1 MVPAFQQCESHPGRP
16 LTDHLLDVAARL
28 QTRPAIPIWLPL
40 AGLFHDLGKAT
51 EYFQVYLQ
59 GQAAPPELRRHAEMG
74 ALWLLEFLRQQHL
87 LSGSGKVSP
96 IDAALAFLF
105 VRRHH
110 GRLDDLL
117 DSLMVDQ
124 KGVAQFQQQLVAMDV
139 AGIQQ
144 WFAKQLGSPLP
155 VADIDRNTFTEL
167 RVKSKLALEG
177 VKNEAEA
184 IIRFQSILRWF
195 GFLIECDRDS
205 AAGYAPGQFDVESKL
220 GSGHIDRFRATG
232 DFGVRGSEAVRKARE
247 LVFQSAV
254 SSVDRYP
261 QQGGSLWT
269 LTVPTGSGKT
279 LAALG
284 WAVKRR
290 EARIAAGQGNCSI
303 VYALPFTSIIDQNAA
318 VIRRLFDEMAVS
330 ESTLAIH
337 HHVAEAGEIAQG
349 GEESLARSWVEGW
362 RADIICTTFVQV
374 VNALFHGT
382 TADARRFSRLAGSIL
397 ILDEVQAFSAEL
409 WPVLKAALYSLCK
422 HFDTDIL
429 LVTATQPALFAESEK
444 TEIGPGYLP
453 TGVNEAFDRYD
464 FTANLSST
472 LSLDSLQ
479 HQVGEE
485 LTRECRQSC
494 LIILNTVDEALSLYA
509 LLEGS
514 MKFHGYAR
522 FHLSTNLRPKDRSR
536 ILEEIRCCR
545 GRHILVA
552 TQVVEAG
559 VDLSFDMVF
568 RALAPMDAIVQA
580 AGRCN
585 RHGIGQRGLVHVF
598 DLEGARGV
606 LVYGPVHM
614 GLAREV
620 LLDIVNKSRPLR
632 EPELMELVGPYFLE
646 LNRRIGR
653 SPTTKVLEAV
663 RMLQF
668 AALRGEGDDRDRKH
682 KRVQLVEDRF
692 DRIPHFVETDES
704 DAYIWSKLLEA
715 LKVSDLRLRH
725 QRLRALRS
733 EVAQRI
739 VEVPKRYAVTEPDPT
754 SNLVHVPFVQ
764 HGEFYDTNTG
774 WRRRA

>member
-1 MVPAFQQCESHPGRP
+1 MAHAFQLCESHPGRP
-16 LTDHLLDVAARL
+16 LTDHLRDVADRL
-28 QTRPAIPIWLPL
+28 QARPAVPIWLPL

-51 EYFQVYLQ
+51 EYFQAYLQ
-59 GQAAPPELRRHAEMG
+59 GRAAPPELRRHAEMG

-87 LSGSGKVSP
+87 LSDSGEVSS

-124 KGVAQFQQQLVAMDV
+124 KGAAQFQQQLVAMDV

-155 VADIDRNTFTEL
+155 VAGIDRNIFTEL

-177 VKNEAEA
+177 VKNEAGA
-184 IIRFQSILRWF
+184 MVRFQSILRWF

-205 AAGYAPGQFDVESKL
+205 AAGYAPGQFDVELKL

-261 QQGGSLWT
+261 QQDGSLWT

-290 EARIAAGQGNCSI
+290 EARIAAGQENCSI

-318 VIRRLFDEMAVS
+318 VIRRLFGEMAVN
-330 ESTLAIH
+330 ESALAIH
-337 HHVAEAGEIAQG
+337 HHVAEAGEIAQS

-397 ILDEVQAFSAEL
+397 ILDEVQAFSADL
-409 WPVLKAALYSLCK
+409 WPVLRATLNSLSK
-422 HFDTDIL
+422 HFNTDIL
-429 LVTATQPALFAESEK
+429 LVTATQPALFAESER
-444 TEIGPGYLP
+444 TEIGPGRLP
-453 TGVNEAFDRYD
+453 ADVNEAFDRYD
-464 FTANLSST
+464 FTADLSSS
-472 LSLDSLQ
+472 LSMDSLQ
-479 HQVGEE
+479 QKVAEE
-485 LTRECRQSC
+485 LMRKRRESC
-494 LIILNTVDEALSLYA
+494 LVIVNTVDEALNLHA
-509 LLEGS
+509 LLEGTTE
-514 MKFHGYAR
+514 FHDYTR

-545 GRHILVA
+545 SRHILVA

-585 RHGIGQRGLVHVF
+585 RHGVGQRGFVYVF
-598 DLEGARGV
+598 DLEGSRGV
-606 LVYGPVHM
+606 LVYGPVHI

-620 LLDIVNKSRPLR
+620 LLDALNKSRVLR
-632 EPELMELVGPYFLE
+632 EPELMQLVGPYFLE

-668 AALRGEGDDRDRKH
+668 AALRGEGEDRDKKE

-692 DRIPHFVETDES
+692 DRIPHFVETDDS
-704 DAYIWSKLLEA
+704 DTRIWLELVQA
-715 LKVSDLRLRH
+715 LKVPDLRQRH
-725 QRLRALRS
+725 QRLRALRN
-733 EVAQRI
+733 EVAQRV
-739 VEVPKRYAVTEPDPT
+739 VEVPKRYAMSVPDPT
-754 SNLVHVPFVQ
+754 SNLVHIPFAH
-764 HGEFYDTNTG
+764 HGEFYDTKTG
-774 WRRRA
+774 WRRHV